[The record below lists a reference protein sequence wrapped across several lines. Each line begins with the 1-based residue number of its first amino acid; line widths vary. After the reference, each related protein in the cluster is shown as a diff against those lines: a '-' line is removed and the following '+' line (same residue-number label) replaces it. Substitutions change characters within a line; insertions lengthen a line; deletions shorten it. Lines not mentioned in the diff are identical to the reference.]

1 MDACPR
7 CRARVVQ
14 CYATE
19 PPRCVTCGWEDYIRQ
34 LPKRERKRNGLL
46 GGLATKV
53 RYIGFAKS
61 LEDLTVEVRVKKDA
75 ASMAGIVTV
84 PSCPYDMKDMRVIPK
99 SGYGTKKMER
109 TYRCPT
115 RHRVILVSSENGDL
129 RGWM

>member
-1 MDACPR
+1 
-7 CRARVVQ
+7 
-14 CYATE
+14 
-19 PPRCVTCGWEDYIRQ
+19 

-84 PSCPYDMKDMRVIPK
+84 PSCPYDMKDMKVIPK
-99 SGYGTKKMER
+99 GGQPKKRER

-115 RHRVILVSSENGDL
+115 RHRVIIVSSENGDL

>member
-1 MDACPR
+1 MNACPR
-7 CRARVVQ
+7 CTARIVQ

-19 PPRCVTCGWEDYIRQ
+19 PPGCVTCGWEDYIHP
-34 LPKRERKRNGLL
+34 LPKRERKRDGLL

-53 RYIGFAKS
+53 RYIGFAKA
-61 LEDLTVEVRVKKDA
+61 LEDLTVAVRVRRDTTA
-75 ASMAGIVTV
+75 MAGIVTV
-84 PSCPYDMKDMRVIPK
+84 PKCPYDLKDMKVVPK
-99 SGYGTKKMER
+99 SGYGVKKRER